1 MGSSG
6 LHNIWRYVYLFSK
19 WNPLR
24 VIYIYIKY
32 NFREFPQSDDSS
44 PYELS
49 DVVERSPT
57 VCDQTRRE
65 TRAFRLN
72 FERVDSSF
80 EHKRVFML
88 LEEEKGTGTLKKI
101 F

>member
-6 LHNIWRYVYLFSK
+6 LHNIWRNVYLFSK
-19 WNPLR
+19 WNPWR

-80 EHKRVFML
+80 EDKRVFML
-88 LEEEKGTGTLKKI
+88 LEEEKGTGALKKI